1 MACTAPTITVGGVT
15 LSTSDFENSAELVN
29 TVSSDNGDPTL
40 DEHDENIANGNNT
53 QSKTGVQIPAT
64 AQPAMQTTL
73 PPPISAPAT
82 KSVVTPPRVVPPVAT
97 TSTVWSGS
105 YDEQLS
111 TNYKVRHF
119 TINAVFKNELITYTG
134 SLPPLYAGQGSID
147 ARFNCLK
154 ALAIN
159 VAEPMRAK
167 FGALNINSALRNKS
181 STKPDKVSQHI
192 LGQAMDIQFAG
203 WTYARYW
210 ENAAWVKD
218 NIPYDQ
224 FIYEHSDKTGLVWY
238 HLSFKPSGNRPVSD
252 ASKIMTMYRNQYSPG
267 LHSYG

>member
-53 QSKTGVQIPAT
+53 ENKTGVQIPAT
-64 AQPAMQTTL
+64 DQPAMQTTL
-73 PPPISAPAT
+73 PPPISVPAN
-82 KSVVTPPRVVPPVAT
+82 KSIVTTPRVVPPIAT

-119 TINAVFKNELITYTG
+119 TVNAVFPNELLNYLTYT
-134 SLPPLYAGQGSID
+134 ID
-147 ARFNCLK
+147 DRFNNLK

-167 FGALNINSALRNKS
+167 FGAFNINSALRNKS
-181 STKPDKVSQHI
+181 STTSRVSQHI

-238 HLSFKPSGNRPVSD
+238 HLSFKSSGNRPVAD